1 MPEPKIKNLQMEQ
14 KNKKRRIVMIT
25 PEDHEYASYEVSK
38 KEGISYRDVTYE
50 QSLKEI
56 MDHEIE
62 PIDFLEKDGYKG
74 PLFLEKDR
82 FGFRDNGERVRL
94 TFIPTKTVNESTS
107 LKCCITPFRNQISSQ
122 RSDLFHSQ
130 LQNSVMPIIAES
142 PVVMSCLAPEVLSI
156 STAIKKVKGKVIK
169 LLRKFRFQHR
179 TVYIYELDGVVDVYD
194 TEKILT
200 NNGFS
205 SPLRTDFELLEEGVE
220 YNIGSSESDTL
231 YKAYPSQYDPA
242 TRIPAFGRNI
252 VACVTVDVA
261 NADDSVRAS
270 ESFMRKFAAI
280 RTKEINIKLNKKRIL
295 NRMPKIGEI
304 INKPVLL
311 KIVPD
316 TGDIQTM
323 CQDLNI
329 PSGSEDENIYCEPN
343 SYVSKIEVWSN
354 EPLDDPDL
362 EELRQELLDFRHSIA
377 AFLLS
382 IPDDKL
388 SRTAA
393 RYKDNYSYSEF
404 RTEDAEV
411 SYPLIKLT
419 INSLDIPEEGY
430 KFNWTVHMVT
440 CVCNTLKS
448 WNALKFTSLEDKLVA

>member
-1 MPEPKIKNLQMEQ
+1 MSEFPVFPKMKQ
-14 KNKKRRIVMIT
+14 KDKRRRIVMIT
-25 PEDHEYASYEVSK
+25 PEDHEAAKSVVAEK
-38 KEGISYRDVTYE
+38 LKIPYRDVTYE

-56 MDHEIE
+56 VEDMIK
-62 PIDFLEKDGYKG
+62 PIDFFEQDGYKG
-74 PLFLEKDR
+74 PLVLEKDK
-82 FGFRDNGERVRL
+82 FGFRDNGERVRI
-94 TFIPTKTVNESTS
+94 TYIPTTTTNESTS

-130 LQNSVMPIIAES
+130 LQNSVMPIFTET
-142 PVVMSCLAPEVLSI
+142 PVVMSCLQSEVLSI

-179 TVYIYELDGVVDVYD
+179 TVYIFELDGIVDVYD
-194 TEKILT
+194 SEKTLI

-205 SPLRTDFELLEEGVE
+205 SPLRTDLELLEEGVE
-220 YNIGSSESDTL
+220 YDIGSSESDTL
-231 YKAYPSQYDPA
+231 YKAYPSQYDPV
-242 TRIPAFGRNI
+242 TRIPTFGRNI
-252 VACVTVDVA
+252 VTCVTVDVA

-329 PSGSEDENIYCEPN
+329 PSGAEDENIYCEPN

-354 EPLDDPDL
+354 EPLEDPEL
-362 EELRQELLDFRHSIA
+362 EELRQELLNFRHSIA

-382 IPDDKL
+382 VPDDKL
-388 SRTAA
+388 SRRAA

-404 RTEDAEV
+404 RTEDAEI
-411 SYPLIKLT
+411 SYPLIKIT
-419 INSLDIPEEGY
+419 INSLDIPDEGY
-430 KFNWTVHMVT
+430 KFNWTVHMAT
-440 CVCNTLKS
+440 CARNTLKS
-448 WNALKFTSLEDKLVA
+448 WNTLKPISLVA

>member
-1 MPEPKIKNLQMEQ
+1 MPDESIKLNMKQRE
-14 KNKKRRIVMIT
+14 KHRRIVVIT
-25 PEDHEYASYEVSK
+25 EEDHEAARSVISK
-38 KEGISYRDVTYE
+38 NRGIPYRDVSYE
-50 QSLKEI
+50 ESLNEI
-56 MDHEIE
+56 INQEIQ
-62 PIDFLEKDGYKG
+62 PIDFFEKDGYKG
-74 PLFLEKDR
+74 PLFLEKSK

-94 TFIPTKTVNESTS
+94 TFIPTLTTNESTS
-107 LKCCITPFRNQISSQ
+107 FKCCVTPFKNQISSQ
-122 RSDLFHSQ
+122 RSDLFQSQ
-130 LQNSVMPIIAES
+130 LQNSVMPIITES
-142 PVVMSCLAPEVLSI
+142 PVVMSCLMPEVLSI
-156 STAIKKVKGKVIK
+156 STAIKKVKGKRIT
-169 LLRKFRFQHR
+169 LLKKFKFQHR
-179 TVYIYELDGVVDVYD
+179 SVYIYELDGVVDVHD

-220 YNIGSSESDTL
+220 YNIGSSFSDTL
-231 YKAYPSQYDPA
+231 YKSYPSQYDPV
-242 TRIPAFGRNI
+242 TRVPSFGRNI
-252 VACVTVDVA
+252 TACVTVDVA

-280 RTKEINIKLNKKRIL
+280 RTKDINIKLNKKRIL

-329 PSGSEDENIYCEPN
+329 PSGAEDENIYCEPN

-354 EPLDDPDL
+354 EPLEDPEL
-362 EELRQELLDFRHSIA
+362 EELRRGLLDFRHSIA
-377 AFLLS
+377 AFLMT
-382 IPDDKL
+382 IPESKL
-388 SRTAA
+388 SRRAA
-393 RYKDNYSYSEF
+393 RYRDNYSYSEF
-404 RTEDAEV
+404 RTEDAEI

-430 KFNWTVHMVT
+430 KFNWTVQMVT
-440 CVCNTLKS
+440 CVRNTLKS
-448 WNALKFTSLEDKLVA
+448 WNPLKSTSLENELVA